1 MARKQAGDYQDA
13 HEIHHAQDIERRFAG
28 KQVTTGQ
35 IILFGI
41 TGGLLPCPAAISILL
56 ICLQLKQM
64 LLGFSLVL
72 AFSAGL
78 ALTMVATGALAAWSL
93 RHVEK
98 RFTGFGRLARQ
109 APYISVV
116 ILLLVA
122 VIIGS
127 QAGHALMK

>member
-1 MARKQAGDYQDA
+1 M
-13 HEIHHAQDIERRFAG
+13 EHAQDIERRFAG
-28 KQVTTGQ
+28 RQVTTGQ

-78 ALTMVATGALAAWSL
+78 ALTMVMTGAVAAWSI
-93 RHVEK
+93 RHMEK
-98 RFTGFGRLARQ
+98 RFSGFGRLARQ

-116 ILLLVA
+116 VLMLVA
-122 VIIGS
+122 MVIGT
-127 QAGHALMK
+127 QAAHALLK